1 MNLCFAGGTSS
12 RQKGFVGCLRSLK
25 LNGQTLDLEEKA
37 RMTQGI
43 RPGCPGHCSSYGNL
57 CHNNGKC
64 VEKRNGY
71 TCDCT
76 NSAFEGPYC
85 RKGERFYGR
94 KNRTGTV
101 PINANM
107 STQ

>member
-1 MNLCFAGGTSS
+1 MTFFSIGGTASKQ
-12 RQKGFVGCLRSLK
+12 RGFVGCIRYLQ

-37 RMTQGI
+37 KVSPGI

-85 RKGERFYGR
+85 KKGEACIAIGGI
-94 KNRTGTV
+94 T
-101 PINANM
+101 
-107 STQ
+107 